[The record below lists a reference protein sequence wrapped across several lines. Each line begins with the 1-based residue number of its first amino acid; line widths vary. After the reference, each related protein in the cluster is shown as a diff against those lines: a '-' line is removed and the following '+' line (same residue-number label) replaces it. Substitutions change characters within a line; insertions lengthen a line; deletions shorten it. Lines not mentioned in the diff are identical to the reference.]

1 MKRRYAFLIWALLG
15 LGTACLK
22 DPEAPMNQPDT
33 PTISVD
39 EPSVARV
46 SMLVKGSFGH
56 KLEDITSYGVEFSD
70 VLFEKDGTY
79 TVLTPQEVTED
90 GFSLGITN
98 LTPNKTY
105 YLRSFISN
113 GHSSL
118 YSSVLTQKMP
128 ETSVASVSDVSL
140 SADGNYLVAM
150 IEDDGGR
157 SVEDVGFVWGDTN
170 DRRTLRRE
178 KRYPATIGLDG
189 RTFTLPVS
197 ALGNKTRYV
206 LAYAEDDKE
215 ATGFSRIA
223 LERFVAEP
231 EPEPEPSPTQPY
243 NEIWYTSADGEIVVP
258 NKANVFGATLVSNTY
273 NNGIGVFEFDAPV
286 TMIGYHAFS
295 GCKNLVEIHIPS
307 LVTSIGEE
315 AFASCISLNWPTIPE
330 SVTQIGNSAFY
341 GCESFTV
348 VGFPSTVTELG
359 NSVFQYCQNLTSIT
373 GKWTSDDNK
382 CLIIDGTLNS
392 FAYANLGDSY
402 SFPESVTTVGDSA
415 LRNCR
420 YSGNL
425 SFGST
430 LLRIESQAFAHAY
443 YIKSIQLGESVEY
456 IGDQA
461 FNGFGV
467 INLVLPASL
476 KAIGSG
482 ALANWFQSV
491 TLSAKTPPVAAD
503 AHIFETEYNTYDEF
517 PVYVPA
523 ESVEAY
529 KTAEYWSAY
538 ADRIQPIVEGQ
549 PTNEIWYTSST
560 GDIVEPAHSDVFN
573 TRLVSNTYED
583 GKGVMVFEGTLTT
596 IGGAAFWGCDFT
608 SIQLPGALQTID
620 EQAFGACMH
629 LETIDIPESV
639 SSISEFRVFSQ
650 CPNLS
655 SFTGKFATQ
664 DHRALIVGDTMVG
677 FAPKGLTEYTVE
689 SGVKVIGAV
698 FESCTNLSSINLPE
712 GLEEIGAEAFEGCSA
727 LETIALPSTVKTIG
741 FLAFSRS
748 SLRTINIPESVV
760 SISQDSFSSCT
771 TLVSFTGKYA
781 SDDGHF
787 LIINNELVGV
797 ALAGIE
803 ECNVPEGVVSTCN
816 IWSLNNLKRITLP
829 ETITQI
835 SHIGYCLSL
844 ESIVIKAVTPPS
856 FKNDGFSIFIETN
869 NCPIYVPANS
879 IEAYKSA
886 EYWSEFADRI
896 QAIQ

>member
-1 MKRRYAFLIWALLG
+1 
-15 LGTACLK
+15 
-22 DPEAPMNQPDT
+22 
-33 PTISVD
+33 
-39 EPSVARV
+39 
-46 SMLVKGSFGH
+46 
-56 KLEDITSYGVEFSD
+56 
-70 VLFEKDGTY
+70 
-79 TVLTPQEVTED
+79 
-90 GFSLGITN
+90 
-98 LTPNKTY
+98 
-105 YLRSFISN
+105 
-113 GHSSL
+113 
-118 YSSVLTQKMP
+118 
-128 ETSVASVSDVSL
+128 
-140 SADGNYLVAM
+140 
-150 IEDDGGR
+150 
-157 SVEDVGFVWGDTN
+157 
-170 DRRTLRRE
+170 
-178 KRYPATIGLDG
+178 
-189 RTFTLPVS
+189 
-197 ALGNKTRYV
+197 
-206 LAYAEDDKE
+206 
-215 ATGFSRIA
+215 
-223 LERFVAEP
+223 
-231 EPEPEPSPTQPY
+231 
-243 NEIWYTSADGEIVVP
+243 
-258 NKANVFGATLVSNTY
+258 
-273 NNGIGVFEFDAPV
+273 
-286 TMIGYHAFS
+286 
-295 GCKNLVEIHIPS
+295 
-307 LVTSIGEE
+307 
-315 AFASCISLNWPTIPE
+315 
-330 SVTQIGNSAFY
+330 
-341 GCESFTV
+341 
-348 VGFPSTVTELG
+348 
-359 NSVFQYCQNLTSIT
+359 
-373 GKWTSDDNK
+373 
-382 CLIIDGTLNS
+382 
-392 FAYANLGDSY
+392 
-402 SFPESVTTVGDSA
+402 
-415 LRNCR
+415 
-420 YSGNL
+420 
-425 SFGST
+425 
-430 LLRIESQAFAHAY
+430 
-443 YIKSIQLGESVEY
+443 
-456 IGDQA
+456 
-461 FNGFGV
+461 
-467 INLVLPASL
+467 
-476 KAIGSG
+476 
-482 ALANWFQSV
+482 
-491 TLSAKTPPVAAD
+491 
-503 AHIFETEYNTYDEF
+503 
-517 PVYVPA
+517 
-523 ESVEAY
+523 
-529 KTAEYWSAY
+529 
-538 ADRIQPIVEGQ
+538 
-549 PTNEIWYTSST
+549 
-560 GDIVEPAHSDVFN
+560 
-573 TRLVSNTYED
+573 
-583 GKGVMVFEGTLTT
+583 MVFEDPLTI

-886 EYWSEFADRI
+886 EYWSEYADRI